1 MITDRLLWRLV
12 TDHPDIFDTYIVT
25 KLNGNDVKFF
35 YDVNTESR
43 RAVERSGARLPV
55 AFTIG
60 DFDTK
65 STISWALE
73 KCSEEKE
80 RFCWRMAEK
89 GNLELLKCLHENGCP
104 WDVRTCS
111 KAAENG
117 HLECL
122 KYAHENGCPWDE
134 WNCCEAAQN
143 GHLECLKYLHEK
155 GCPWDR
161 WACESAAQYG
171 HLECLKYLH
180 ENGCPWDRDTC
191 ISAALEHE
199 MECLQYMY
207 EKGCPDSE
215 EIISDML
222 ENDQFIL

>member
-43 RAVERSGARLPV
+43 MAIQRSGARLPDT
-55 AFTIG
+55 FKIR

-73 KCSEEKE
+73 KCFEEKE
-80 RFCWRMAEK
+80 RFCSKMAWN
-89 GNLELLKCLHENGCP
+89 GNLELLEVLREKGCP
-104 WDVRTCS
+104 WDDWTCS
-111 KAAENG
+111 NAAQNG

-122 KYAHENGCPWDE
+122 KYAHENGCP
-134 WNCCEAAQN
+134 C
-143 GHLECLKYLHEK
+143 
-155 GCPWDR
+155 DR
-161 WACESAAQYG
+161 WTCYYAAFNG

-180 ENGCPWDRDTC
+180 ENGCPLGLSL
-191 ISAALEHE
+191 IH
-199 MECLQYMY
+199 
-207 EKGCPDSE
+207 
-215 EIISDML
+215 I
-222 ENDQFIL
+222 

>member
-1 MITDRLLWRLV
+1 MLVKKKIVNKFWFFSHARREQIKIKSRQKKVVLSSFFNANTNAMSSKRSRENVQARPTTKRVKSERNDNRLLWRLV

-80 RFCWRMAEK
+80 RFCAEMA
-89 GNLELLKCLHENGCP
+89 
-104 WDVRTCS
+104 
-111 KAAENG
+111 
-117 HLECL
+117 
-122 KYAHENGCPWDE
+122 
-134 WNCCEAAQN
+134 
-143 GHLECLKYLHEK
+143 
-155 GCPWDR
+155 
-161 WACESAAQYG
+161 
-171 HLECLKYLH
+171 
-180 ENGCPWDRDTC
+180 
-191 ISAALEHE
+191 
-199 MECLQYMY
+199 
-207 EKGCPDSE
+207 
-215 EIISDML
+215 
-222 ENDQFIL
+222 